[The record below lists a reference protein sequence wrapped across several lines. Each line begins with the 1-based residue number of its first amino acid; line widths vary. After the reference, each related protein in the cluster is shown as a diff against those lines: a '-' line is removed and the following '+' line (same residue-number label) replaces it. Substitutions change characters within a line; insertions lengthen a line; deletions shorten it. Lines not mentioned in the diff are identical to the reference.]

1 MNRKGF
7 TLIELLAVI
16 VILGIILVI
25 AAPNISNAYKNSK
38 LKSEEI
44 FIDRLSD
51 TIDTYITLNSDD
63 LSFSEPIIAQK
74 SENNEVYDVKVYSST
89 IQINDI
95 ITSGI
100 ISEKDFVNPG
110 NKNISCNNVTVYVY
124 KDSDHVF
131 CHRIKKDELNC
142 LTEEYKASITDD
154 YVIDT
159 CTWRKPA

>member
-63 LSFSEPIIAQK
+63 LSFSTSSSAQK
-74 SENNEVYDVKVYSST
+74 SENNDVYDVKVYSST

-110 NKNISCNNVTVYVY
+110 NKNFCPARFRFALFQP
-124 KDSDHVF
+124 KDCSQGMRSGADKSSAACFFPFASHSRTGALKAFFSF
-131 CHRIKKDELNC
+131 C
-142 LTEEYKASITDD
+142 
-154 YVIDT
+154 V
-159 CTWRKPA
+159 